1 MKNRSLLLLLAVL
14 LCATV
19 PGVDATAHSPL
30 LASIQDS
37 ASTLLNQAAA
47 LQTAGHPAQA
57 GALYLRVAD
66 AAVAAGYLDIASAT
80 YQKAADAFHLA
91 NNPGQEA
98 IAYERQ
104 ANVYLKQAGVTP
116 PPAGTLTPKAT
127 SRPTPPPARQALP
140 GAPAPVPVPKA
151 VKGNPV
157 SGGITLTRNAA
168 IGAKF
173 GAPGPR
179 SCSSMNQPSRG
190 PLSPEQARAYVICG
204 YEQDYQGGQEEL
216 FLVGQVQVQ
225 VSRGRPYEQ
234 GPDTLDQI
242 DPRRPVYDIRGTS
255 VTYLC
260 SLPSVISPTDRR
272 CSRTVNANDKGLCY
286 QTTFNE
292 WRCTWGDLTAPMSTD
307 PALNIPPPKPSDV
320 E

>member
-14 LCATV
+14 LCATG

-116 PPAGTLTPKAT
+116 
-127 SRPTPPPARQALP
+127 RQQ
-140 GAPAPVPVPKA
+140 AP
-151 VKGNPV
+151 
-157 SGGITLTRNAA
+157 
-168 IGAKF
+168 
-173 GAPGPR
+173 
-179 SCSSMNQPSRG
+179 
-190 PLSPEQARAYVICG
+190 
-204 YEQDYQGGQEEL
+204 
-216 FLVGQVQVQ
+216 
-225 VSRGRPYEQ
+225 
-234 GPDTLDQI
+234 
-242 DPRRPVYDIRGTS
+242 
-255 VTYLC
+255 
-260 SLPSVISPTDRR
+260 
-272 CSRTVNANDKGLCY
+272 
-286 QTTFNE
+286 
-292 WRCTWGDLTAPMSTD
+292 
-307 PALNIPPPKPSDV
+307 
-320 E
+320 